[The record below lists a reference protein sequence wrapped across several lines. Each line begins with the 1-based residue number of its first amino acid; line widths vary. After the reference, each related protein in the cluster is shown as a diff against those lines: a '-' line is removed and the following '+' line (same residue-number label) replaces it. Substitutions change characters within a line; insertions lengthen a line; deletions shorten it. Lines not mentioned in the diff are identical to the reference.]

1 MNLGSREQ
9 GSARRAPARRAAC
22 RPACPGALVVPA
34 MALALAVISLD
45 AGAAVGT
52 APADSLAGSAAATAA
67 APAAGAAAA
76 PAATPA
82 PAAEA
87 PAVNYWST
95 GINATGAVLM
105 TPLFPGWGQLYAD
118 GGWRA
123 ALAFGA
129 EMYFWSNL
137 LTRDRQARRDLDH
150 AATLPADD
158 FGRSFA
164 ESQAAEHHEQMKDF
178 VWWSGG
184 ALLIIALDAYVGAH
198 LFNFDRDA
206 VPVPDRWDD
215 VFGPV
220 GSGPAVSAGKGPEVT
235 VFQWRKAF

>member
-1 MNLGSREQ
+1 MPVYPRSHQ
-9 GSARRAPARRAAC
+9 PAVCGR
-22 RPACPGALVVPA
+22 
-34 MALALAVISLD
+34 
-45 AGAAVGT
+45 
-52 APADSLAGSAAATAA
+52 
-67 APAAGAAAA
+67 PAAGPTGAWARVMLTLAVTALFAWSIPTGAGAQMPAAGAQTAGTAVPRAAAAAA
-76 PAATPA
+76 PADSAAAQPAATPA
-82 PAAEA
+82 
-87 PAVNYWST
+87 VNHWAT
-95 GINATGAVLM
+95 GVNATGAVLM

-137 LTRDRQARRDLDH
+137 LSRDRQARRDLDY
-150 AATLPADD
+150 AATLPEGD
-158 FGRSFA
+158 FGRTFA
-164 ESQAAEHHEQMKDF
+164 EQLAAEHREQMRDF

-220 GSGPAVSAGKGPEVT
+220 GSGPAVKAGAGPEVT
-235 VFQWRKAF
+235 VFQWRKGF